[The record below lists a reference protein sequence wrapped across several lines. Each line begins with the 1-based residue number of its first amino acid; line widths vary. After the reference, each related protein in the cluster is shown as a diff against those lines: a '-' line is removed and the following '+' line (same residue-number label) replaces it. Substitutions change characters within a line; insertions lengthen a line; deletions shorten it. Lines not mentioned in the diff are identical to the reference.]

1 MASNTL
7 QLKKSSTAGDTP
19 PVSGGTTLV
28 AGEIAINTADKK
40 LYFKD
45 SSGNLKYFVE
55 SDEAKQTAIDE
66 AVALSIG
73 LG

>member
-1 MASNTL
+1 MASNKL
-7 QLKKSSTAGDTP
+7 QLKRSSSSASTP
-19 PVSGGTTLV
+19 PISGGNTLL
-28 AGEIAINTADKK
+28 AGELAINTADKK

>member
-28 AGEIAINTADKK
+28 AGEVAINTADKK

-55 SDEAKQTAIDE
+55 SSEAEQTATDSATSLAI
-66 AVALSIG
+66 ALG
-73 LG
+73 

>member
-19 PVSGGTTLV
+19 PVSGGSTLV
-28 AGEIAINTADKK
+28 AGEVAINTADKK

-55 SDEAKQTAIDE
+55 SSEAEQTATDSATSLAI
-66 AVALSIG
+66 ALG
-73 LG
+73 